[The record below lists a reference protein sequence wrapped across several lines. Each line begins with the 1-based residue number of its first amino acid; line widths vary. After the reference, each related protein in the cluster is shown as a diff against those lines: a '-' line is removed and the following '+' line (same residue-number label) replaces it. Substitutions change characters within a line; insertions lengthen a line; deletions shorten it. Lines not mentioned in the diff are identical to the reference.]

1 MGITLLEADHPNFI
15 LLEQAPGVGGTW
27 WHNRYPGA
35 ACDVPSHLHN
45 RSRLG
50 QEFEG
55 FVMLTDPARYQQ
67 SVELGLA
74 NLALVED
81 PSVRRQLTPNY
92 SFGCKRVLLSS
103 KYYQTFKRAN
113 VQLVTDTIR
122 EVTPTGVITDDGVE
136 HAMDILILATSVNV
150 TRYLS
155 SIPVAGRAGRG
166 LTEAWQC

>member
-1 MGITLLEADHPNFI
+1 
-15 LLEQAPGVGGTW
+15 
-27 WHNRYPGA
+27 
-35 ACDVPSHLHN
+35 
-45 RSRLG
+45 
-50 QEFEG
+50 
-55 FVMLTDPARYQQ
+55 MLTDPARYQQ

-155 SIPVAGRAGRG
+155 SIPVAGEQVGG
-166 LTEAWQC
+166 